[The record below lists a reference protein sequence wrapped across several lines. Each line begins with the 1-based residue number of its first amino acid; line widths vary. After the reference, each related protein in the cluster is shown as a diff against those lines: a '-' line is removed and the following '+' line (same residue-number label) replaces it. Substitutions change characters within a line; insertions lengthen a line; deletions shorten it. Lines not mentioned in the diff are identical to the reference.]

1 MEHEIKFIFS
11 NHRAHLIAQWLKQ
24 TCSPDQNFPYNI
36 VSSIYYDTR
45 DWQFLANK
53 INSDYYK
60 TKVRIRWYREPAENG
75 ENGVAFIELKN
86 KIGAGRQKMRL
97 EAPYS
102 SEWFSKASLDDPKF
116 LDIPIF
122 LKSQGA
128 LLEYPVYP
136 VFLVRY
142 ERYRFI
148 DLYSGTRVC
157 VDYNISTPKVNKH
170 FLSTL
175 PSLGHVSQNPLV
187 SQLRTA
193 VIEVKGVVDHLPTTL
208 GHLVSMG
215 CKKSSFSK
223 YLACYQHIT
232 GAQF

>member
-1 MEHEIKFIFS
+1 MEHELKFVFS
-11 NHRAHLIAQWLKQ
+11 NHQIHLIVQWLKQ
-24 TCSPDQNFPYNI
+24 TCSADQDFPYNI

-45 DWQFLANK
+45 DWRFLADK

-60 TKVRIRWYREPAENG
+60 TKVRIRWYRDRTENG
-75 ENGVAFIELKN
+75 ENGVAFIEVKN
-86 KIGAGRQKMRL
+86 KIGAGRQKMRV

-102 SEWFSKASLDDPKF
+102 SEWFSKAALDDPKF

-128 LLEYPVYP
+128 LLEYNIYP
-136 VFLVRY
+136 VLLVRY

-148 DLYSGTRVC
+148 ESFSGTRVC
-157 VDYNISTPKVNKH
+157 VDYNISTPKVNKQ
-170 FLSTL
+170 FLPAV
-175 PSLGHVSQNPLV
+175 PSFGYASPTPLL

-193 VIEVKGVVDHLPTTL
+193 VIEVKGIVDRLPTTL
-208 GHLVSMG
+208 GYLVSMG